1 MSFPFQSFIMK
12 AGNTVWK
19 EDHMRFSG
27 FADLLETQADR
38 HGRAHAFIYQSEIK
52 QIVSYEE
59 FRSDVLARSEELKKT
74 EKTRKRDSPTRE
86 PRLPASFK
94 NGRNTFSC
102 LKPSRME
109 SIKKSVPSVRQSIS
123 ARRRADGGVIKR
135 ATIAAN
141 RDTVSM
147 GSFFSTGRHF

>member
-27 FADLLETQADR
+27 FADLLEKQADR

-74 EKTRKRDSPTRE
+74 EKTCMGILTELSYPCIRE
-86 PRLPASFK
+86 IFA
-94 NGRNTFSC
+94 
-102 LKPSRME
+102 
-109 SIKKSVPSVRQSIS
+109 SVPLSLL
-123 ARRRADGGVIKR
+123 
-135 ATIAAN
+135 
-141 RDTVSM
+141 
-147 GSFFSTGRHF
+147 